1 MSASKTAEE
10 GSAKEEAAESSA
22 EGPRHRDEA
31 QETTKE
37 GASSSTAK
45 PAADGNTGAVG
56 GAAGGVSAESST
68 SAGSGAESLEDT
80 FGSSASKEYTF
91 GSSHSQQM
99 ASKGLDPAGVVSKEH
114 SSVKGTLGVP
124 ESGFLAARPPSPSQ
138 SQSTS
143 PRSQRARRGKGF
155 LDEEEEDDGCGE
167 FTFGTSAPIQLPDFS
182 QMHKSPRQE
191 VKSLR
196 QAGHGEELSLA
207 PVQEVERSAPDRPP
221 LPRSPP
227 PAIHR
232 PPPPSGAQPPF
243 VSPRNASPRTASP
256 RLPGNWHPHMPQQ
269 GFYGQVPMQ
278 PPPQMYVYNSAAA
291 AAAYSQAAQQQ
302 AVVQQAAQ
310 QAVVQQVAA
319 QQVAAQQA
327 QAAQVYAERQQTFD
341 HTGCEGSY
349 ADSPAAQDLA
359 EEDVEGAEENIQQVV
374 GKEPPLSIRF
384 AFWVESTCLEL
395 CTCTSLQARSIL
407 ACICTVVL
415 IIGAIVGV
423 ALVPNSSNYQGA

>member
-1 MSASKTAEE
+1 MV
-10 GSAKEEAAESSA
+10 
-22 EGPRHRDEA
+22 RFRC
-31 QETTKE
+31 
-37 GASSSTAK
+37 
-45 PAADGNTGAVG
+45 NRRRRC
-56 GAAGGVSAESST
+56 
-68 SAGSGAESLEDT
+68 T
-80 FGSSASKEYTF
+80 FIIF
-91 GSSHSQQM
+91 
-99 ASKGLDPAGVVSKEH
+99 
-114 SSVKGTLGVP
+114 
-124 ESGFLAARPPSPSQ
+124 
-138 SQSTS
+138 
-143 PRSQRARRGKGF
+143 
-155 LDEEEEDDGCGE
+155 
-167 FTFGTSAPIQLPDFS
+167 
-182 QMHKSPRQE
+182 
-191 VKSLR
+191 
-196 QAGHGEELSLA
+196 
-207 PVQEVERSAPDRPP
+207 
-221 LPRSPP
+221 
-227 PAIHR
+227 
-232 PPPPSGAQPPF
+232 
-243 VSPRNASPRTASP
+243 
-256 RLPGNWHPHMPQQ
+256 
-269 GFYGQVPMQ
+269 
-278 PPPQMYVYNSAAA
+278 AAA